1 MRDKK
6 IVYSIGR
13 MIPVDNNRNPEA
25 AQVQKRLQSGR
36 ERFTQLVQGVF
47 SSVMKISA
55 LDLAMKDCT
64 ERMTEVSGNM
74 RGVVDNVVDTAR
86 ITEESMA
93 DVVSVHESFNENIQQ
108 VAEAASDIKDE
119 MADSNEDLHFIA
131 KKSEETI
138 ENSNEMKRDME
149 QLMSV
154 LNSMTEVIRGINS
167 ISNQTNLL
175 ALNAS
180 IEAARAGEAGR
191 GFAVVAEEIRGLA
204 NETKQMTDN
213 MDGLVSRIEEA
224 SKMTCASLDK
234 TVEEIDLMRENL
246 FKVLENNKKNEASVA
261 SIADSV
267 TTIAASGEEI
277 FSSVIN
283 VQEQMSRLKED
294 SDSLNSEAEIL
305 GSISDDLKRSA
316 EPVATVEKELDD
328 TAKRMGVMVQDV
340 FYMLDNQAFIGTVE
354 NAIKAH
360 QNWLGTLGNMVK
372 QRQCTPLQTDDTK
385 CAFGHFYYAMSPQNK
400 AVSGIWNALGAK
412 HRTFHSG
419 GKIVMQAIRQGDY
432 GKAEREYRRLEE
444 LSRELIGDFN
454 TIIEQTRLLDQ
465 KKLAVFE
472 Q

>member
-1 MRDKK
+1 MRNKK

-64 ERMTEVSGNM
+64 ERMTDVSGSM

-234 TVEEIDLMRENL
+234 TVEEIDQMRENL

-294 SDSLNSEAEIL
+294 SDSLNSEAEVL
-305 GSISDDLKRSA
+305 GSIADDLKRSA
-316 EPVATVEKELDD
+316 EPVAAVEKELDD

-360 QNWLGTLGNMVK
+360 QNWLGTLGSMVK

>member
-6 IVYSIGR
+6 IVYNIGR
-13 MIPVDNNRNPEA
+13 MIPVDSGKNPEA
-25 AQVQKRLQSGR
+25 AQVQRRLQAGR
-36 ERFTQLVQGVF
+36 EKFGQLVQSVF
-47 SSVMKISA
+47 SAVMKISA
-55 LDLAMKDCT
+55 LDLSMRDCT
-64 ERMTEVSGNM
+64 TRMTDVSDNM
-74 RGVVDNVVDTAR
+74 RGVVASVVDTAR

-108 VAEAASDIKDE
+108 VAEAASDIKEE
-119 MADSNEDLHFIA
+119 MSSSNQDLRVIVQ
-131 KKSEETI
+131 KSEETI

-154 LNSMTEVIRGINS
+154 LNNMTEVIRGINS

-224 SKMTCASLDK
+224 SKMTCNSLDK
-234 TVEEIDLMRENL
+234 TVEEIDRMRESL
-246 FKVLENNKKNEASVA
+246 FKVLENNKKNETSVA

-294 SDSLNSEAEIL
+294 SDHLDTEAGVLADISER
-305 GSISDDLKRSA
+305 LKKSS
-316 EPVATVEKELDD
+316 EPVPVIEKELDD
-328 TAKRMGVMVQDV
+328 TAKKMGNMVQDV
-340 FYMLDNQAFIGTVE
+340 FYMLDNQIFIGTVE

-360 QNWLGTLGNMVK
+360 QGWLNTLGNMVK

-400 AVSGIWNALGAK
+400 AVSGIWNGLGAK

-419 GKIVMQAIRQGDY
+419 GRVVMQAITQGDY
-432 GKAEREYRRLEE
+432 TKAEREYHKLED
-444 LSRELIGDFN
+444 LSKELIGDFN